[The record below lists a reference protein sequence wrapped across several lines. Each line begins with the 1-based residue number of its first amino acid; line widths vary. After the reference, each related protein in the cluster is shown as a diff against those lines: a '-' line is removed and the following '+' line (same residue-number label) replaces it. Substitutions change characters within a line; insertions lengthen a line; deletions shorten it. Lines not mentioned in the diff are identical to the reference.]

1 MARRNLSVI
10 ALLFTI
16 SATSSVAQHLS
27 SARGI
32 GIGAYSSLVND
43 LSALDWNPAG
53 LVHVRDWEITG
64 TNYLWSGSSS
74 GSNGLVFQS
83 TGVTKR
89 FMEQHSVAMRYA
101 PTISMEFV
109 VPSMF
114 TLNGSGQSVSFDKRI
129 QYNERY
135 ALGYAY
141 RTSPTVSFGVSA
153 RFLQEQ
159 VTDTEPFILQDTV
172 ARIRTLDYSADSWNV
187 DLGLLWEPEP
197 EWKVG
202 FVVKNLFK
210 IRESELPQ
218 NILSFALRTTKT
230 MRAGVSYSPSRPLWL
245 SFDIDSEKQAAAG
258 FEWSIA
264 ENMYLRQG
272 TYFGKSDGPFV
283 QALSAGLGWTY
294 ESARF
299 DLSYVHFTNQEN
311 RSSVRFEDFVSDG
324 IKDIGFNQFSPSQL
338 SLSVSVALG
347 RTREMLAR
355 IENVEILDEVYP
367 SSYYVHAYRPLG
379 KALVR
384 NISRSP
390 IQARIGFYASRFM
403 DSPTLTE
410 AYYIAPNSSREV
422 PFKAVF
428 NDAIR
433 SVSTMILQAGD
444 VFVKA
449 ATAEDYDDKVQTS
462 LIIRG
467 RNDWDGNVIS
477 LRAFVTPDDP
487 DILKYTRTVLSNY
500 KDSLASLPKE
510 LEHLQSAKWLFNEFA
525 SRLVYVNDPRGSKD
539 RVQYPSET
547 LSLRGGDCDDMS
559 VSFATM
565 LSSIGVATAFVDVI
579 PPNRPDE
586 GHIYLLFDTGVPAAQ
601 ASIVSTN
608 PKRYV
613 LRKNENGQE
622 TVWIPLE
629 TTAITSGF
637 QKAWEVGAKEYYEEV
652 EMGLG
657 LIRGWVRIV
666 DVIPTL

>member
-1 MARRNLSVI
+1 M
-10 ALLFTI
+10 
-16 SATSSVAQHLS
+16 
-27 SARGI
+27 
-32 GIGAYSSLVND
+32 GAYTSLVND

-53 LVHVRDWEITG
+53 LVHIRDWEITG
-64 TNYLWSGSSS
+64 TNYLWLGPLS

-83 TGVTKR
+83 TGVTKH
-89 FMEQHSVAMRYA
+89 FMGQHSVAMRYA
-101 PTISMEFV
+101 PAISMEFV
-109 VPSMF
+109 VPSTF
-114 TLNGSGQSVSFDKRI
+114 TLNGSGQSVTFDKRI

-153 RFLQEQ
+153 RYLQEQ
-159 VTDTEPFILQDTV
+159 VIDTEPFFLQDTV
-172 ARIRTLDYSADSWNV
+172 ARIRTIDYSADSWNLDFGV
-187 DLGLLWEPEP
+187 LWEPEP
-197 EWKVG
+197 AWKVG
-202 FVVKNLFK
+202 LVVKNLFK
-210 IRESELPQ
+210 IRESEFPQ
-218 NILSFALRTTKT
+218 NIRSFALRGTKT

-245 SFDIDSEKQAAAG
+245 SFDFDTGNQAVAG
-258 FEWSIA
+258 FEWNIA
-264 ENMYLRQG
+264 ENMFLRQG
-272 TYFGKSDGPFV
+272 TYFGKSGGPFV
-283 QALSAGLGWTY
+283 QALSAGLGWAY
-294 ESARF
+294 QSARF
-299 DLSYVHFTNQEN
+299 DLSYIHFSNQEN
-311 RSSVRFEDFVSDG
+311 RSSIRYEDFVSDG
-324 IKDIGFNQFSPSQL
+324 VKDIGFNQFTPSQL
-338 SLSVSVALG
+338 TLSVSVPLG

-355 IENVEILDEVYP
+355 IDHVEILDDVYP
-367 SSYYVHAYRPLG
+367 SSYYVHAWRPLG
-379 KALVR
+379 KAVVR
-384 NISRSP
+384 NISKSP

-403 DSPTLTE
+403 DSPTLTQ
-410 AYYIAPNSSREV
+410 AYLIGPNSSVEV
-422 PFKAVF
+422 PFTAVF

-433 SVSTMILQAGD
+433 TVSTMILQAGD

-449 ATAEDYDDKVQTS
+449 APAEDYDDKVQTS

-500 KDSLASLPKE
+500 KDSLAVVPKE
-510 LEHLQSAKWLFNEFA
+510 LEHLQSARWLFNEFA
-525 SRLVYVNDPRGSKD
+525 GRLVYVNDPRASKD

-547 LSLRGGDCDDMS
+547 LSLRGGDCDDLT

-565 LSSIGVATAFVDVI
+565 LTSIGVATAFVDVI

-586 GHIYLLFDTGVPAAQ
+586 GHLYMLFDTGVPAAK
-601 ASIVSTN
+601 ADRVSTN

-622 TVWIPLE
+622 TVWIPVE

-637 QKAWEVGAKEYYEEV
+637 QKAWEVGANEYYEDV

-666 DVIPTL
+666 DVIPSM